1 VPLVKIY
8 ADTSFLLALYS
19 PDSNSTAAA
28 QTMRASAGEIY
39 VTVLG
44 ELELAHAMRLRVFR
58 KELSESQ
65 VQSSLDDFGKDM
77 RTGILQ
83 LRPLPEQVFERAD
96 YLSREATVRH
106 GARTAELLH
115 VAAAIELGV
124 DGLYS
129 FDQRQLDL
137 ARGCGL
143 TTN

>member
-1 VPLVKIY
+1 MKIY

-19 PDSNSTAAA
+19 PDANSAAAA
-28 QTMRASAGEIY
+28 QTMRSSAGEIY

-44 ELELAHAMRLRVFR
+44 ELEVVNAMRLRVFR

-83 LRPLPEQVFERAD
+83 LRPLPAQVFERAD
-96 YLSREATVRH
+96 YLSREATARR

-115 VAAAIELGV
+115 LAAAIELGV

-129 FDQRQLDL
+129 FDRRQLDL
-137 ARGCGL
+137 ARGLGL

>member
-1 VPLVKIY
+1 MRIY

-19 PDSNSTAAA
+19 PDANSVAAA

-39 VTVLG
+39 VTALG
-44 ELELAHAMRLRVFR
+44 ELEVVNAMRLRVFR

-77 RTGILQ
+77 QTGILQ
-83 LRPLPEQVFERAD
+83 LRSLPEQVFERAD
-96 YLSREATVRH
+96 SLSRETTARR

-115 VAAAIELGV
+115 LAAAIELGV

-129 FDQRQLDL
+129 FDQRQLDF
-137 ARGCGL
+137 ARGLGL

>member
-1 VPLVKIY
+1 MKIY

-19 PDSNSTAAA
+19 PDANSVAAA
-28 QTMRASAGEIY
+28 QTIRAFACEIY

-44 ELELAHAMRLRVFR
+44 ELEVVTAMRLRVFR
-58 KELSESQ
+58 KELSEFQ

-77 RTGILQ
+77 QTGILQ

-96 YLSREATVRH
+96 SISREATVRH
-106 GARTAELLH
+106 GTRTADLLH

-137 ARGCGL
+137 ARSFGL